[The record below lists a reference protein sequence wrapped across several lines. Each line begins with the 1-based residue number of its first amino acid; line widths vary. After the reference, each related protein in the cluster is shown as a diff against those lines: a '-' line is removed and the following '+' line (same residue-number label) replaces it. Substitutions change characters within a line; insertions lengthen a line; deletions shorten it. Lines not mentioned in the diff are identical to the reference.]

1 MKQDEINKDL
11 DSYIHVRR
19 DKPFW
24 KKYSAPNI
32 KPKYN
37 EEEMDSAIRH
47 EIEHVK
53 EEEHHMLKPE
63 DKQELESMEKHV
75 EEVNEEEKE
84 AVEEIDEK
92 EKEAVE
98 EIGEER
104 REAIDKADVERE
116 GVLKKFFKKLN
127 FSDEKDNESQ
137 VVQMSDNPEIT
148 MDDTELR
155 ELLHGLHN
163 WIIQL
168 PADKLEQ
175 FKNSKEFELYTK
187 YLRKHNLIK

>member
-11 DSYIHVRR
+11 GSYINERKS
-19 DKPFW
+19 KPFW
-24 KKYSAPNI
+24 KVGSSGPKI
-32 KPKYN
+32 KPKYA
-37 EEEMDSAIRH
+37 EEEMDSAIKH

-53 EEEHHMLKPE
+53 AEEQHTLTAE
-63 DKQELESMEKHV
+63 DKKELETIEEKV
-75 EEVNEEEKE
+75 EAINEEEKE
-84 AVEEIDEK
+84 FVEEKDE
-92 EKEAVE
+92 
-98 EIGEER
+98 
-104 REAIDKADVERE
+104 ERE

-127 FSDEKDNESQ
+127 FSKEDTEEKEYQ
-137 VVQMSDNPEIT
+137 PAEMSDNPEIQ
-148 MDDTELR
+148 MSDEELR

-168 PADKLEQ
+168 PADKLER

>member
-11 DSYIHVRR
+11 NSYIGERKS
-19 DKPFW
+19 KPFW
-24 KKYSAPNI
+24 KNYGGNHKV
-32 KPKYN
+32 KPKYSD
-37 EEEMDSAIRH
+37 EEMGSAIKH

-53 EEEHHMLKPE
+53 EEEQHTLKPH

-75 EEVNEEEKE
+75 EQINETEEVYEEK
-84 AVEEIDEK
+84 IDEGN
-92 EKEAVE
+92 E
-98 EIGEER
+98 
-104 REAIDKADVERE
+104 ERE

-127 FSDEKDNESQ
+127 FSKEKDNEPQ
-137 VVQMSDNPEIT
+137 TVHMSDNPEIT
-148 MDDTELR
+148 MDDEETR

-168 PADKLEQ
+168 PADKLEK
-175 FKNSKEFELYTK
+175 FKNSREFELYTK